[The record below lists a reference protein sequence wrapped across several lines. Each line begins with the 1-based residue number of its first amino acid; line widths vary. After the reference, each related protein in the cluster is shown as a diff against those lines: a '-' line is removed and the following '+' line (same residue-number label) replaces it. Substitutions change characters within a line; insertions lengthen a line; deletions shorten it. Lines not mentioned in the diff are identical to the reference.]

1 MTLQQLTSIKQWLVS
16 HPLEHAVENQV
27 WDGLLTFWV
36 FGWTGL
42 PAAWFL
48 HSLAVT
54 GLCLSLL
61 LLPGLYVR
69 LRRRLHRRGRLRC
82 DWLTSL
88 QPPGR

>member
-1 MTLQQLTSIKQWLVS
+1 
-16 HPLEHAVENQV
+16 
-27 WDGLLTFWV
+27 TFGV
-36 FGWTGL
+36 VGGPGR

-48 HSLAVT
+48 HWLAVT
-54 GLCLSLL
+54 GLCLPLL

-88 QPPGR
+88 QPPAR